1 MSPIKTI
8 AIFFLFIITQFNV
21 MAQKSDF
28 TIKGKIG
35 TLQPPA
41 KVYIAYT
48 TADTVSVEDSA
59 FITNGNFELKQ
70 YAVHPVNAL
79 IYVCKNGIN
88 THNIS
93 SENVATVYIEP
104 NATIILTSSDNIID
118 RKITGSQSQK
128 DYEAY
133 LEFVKSD
140 KKKVDSISRKIS
152 MLGYELSKQKDDRGL
167 TNDPQMLSLRESYRT
182 ATYAETAKTKEYI
195 LAHPNQF
202 VSLNLLDEYAG
213 QFIDYRDIDPVF
225 NHLSPS
231 IRNSVKGR
239 IYAKRIEDSKTTAV
253 GTIAPLFEMNDT
265 AGNMIALSS
274 FKGKYVLIDF
284 WASWCGPCR
293 AANPELKKVYTEF
306 KHTNFEILGVSLDFN
321 RGNWIKAIDQDSL
334 TWFHVSDL
342 KYWKNAA
349 AVQYGIVSVP
359 QNVLIDP
366 SGRIVARNLSGKK
379 LEDTLR
385 RLL

>member
-1 MSPIKTI
+1 MNPIKI
-8 AIFFLFIITQFNV
+8 ATAFLPFIIMQFNAL
-21 MAQKSDF
+21 AQKSNF

-59 FITNGNFELKQ
+59 FITDGNFELKQ
-70 YAVHPVNAL
+70 YTVHPVNAL
-79 IYVCKNGIN
+79 IYVVKNGIN
-88 THNIS
+88 THNVS
-93 SENVATVYIEP
+93 NENVADVCIEP
-104 NATIILTSSDNIID
+104 NATIILTSGDHIVD

-128 DYEAY
+128 DYETY

-140 KKKVDSISRKIS
+140 KGKVDSLSRKIS
-152 MLGYELSKQKDDRGL
+152 ILGYELSKQKDNNVL
-167 TNDPQMLSLRESYRT
+167 TNDPQMLSLRESFRT
-182 ATYAETAKTKEYI
+182 ATYAEKAKTKEYI
-195 LAHPNQF
+195 LAHPDQF
-202 VSLNLLDEYAG
+202 VSLNLLDGYAG
-213 QFIDYRDIDPVF
+213 QFIDYRDVEPVF
-225 NHLSPS
+225 NQLSPS

-239 IYAKRIEDSKTTAV
+239 IYAKRIEDSKTTAT
-253 GTIAPLFEMNDT
+253 GTMAPLFAMQDT
-265 AGNMIALSS
+265 AGNLVALSS

-293 AANPELKKVYTEF
+293 AANPELKKIYNEF
-306 KHTNFEILGVSLDFN
+306 KSTNFEILGVSLDFN
-321 RGNWIKAIDQDSL
+321 KSNWIKAINQDSL

-342 KYWKNAA
+342 KYWKNTA

-379 LEDTLR
+379 LEDMLR